1 MKFRTMLT
9 VPGTAAVMV
18 VVPVVKIAVV
28 IAFGI
33 KLLMEFQVYSAG
45 SLTWSLLLL

>member
-1 MKFRTMLT
+1 MT